1 MTNEQ
6 VRSLMAS
13 IIYAGH
19 LADSRDPG
27 KPAEK
32 LKTALTEA
40 DNICR
45 ESGLFILEE
54 EEQDAS

>member
-1 MTNEQ
+1 MTDMQ

-19 LADSRDPG
+19 LADARDPG

-40 DNICR
+40 DSICHAS
-45 ESGLFILEE
+45 ELDVPKAEE
-54 EEQDAS
+54 D